1 MLLFLILLT
10 YYLFK
15 NNFDIFKNLI
25 VYIRIPSLM
34 KAEMAKFKYLILYYN
49 ARSFK
54 NFISDYLETD
64 FVKVKGNGLDS
75 RYSTS
80 GSKVILICA
89 VKNDLEKIQ
98 FQYEKLIRI
107 GVENFC
113 YIDNGSKDGTL
124 EWLMKAENLSVYQT
138 KDTFSSQRKN
148 IWYYK
153 VMKEYPLG
161 QWFLILDSDEVPS
174 FPHDESIQIPSLIS
188 FLELNEIENI
198 DSFFVDLY
206 PNKPIKEMEYDFP
219 LDNFNYFDNK
229 FYLKATFKGLSV
241 KGGFRERV
249 FFNSNYNSGPQL
261 RKNSLFKSSNKYIYG
276 PHFGIPYHNNFVFE
290 PIIAIKHYKFTN
302 SDINKIPIIVNEKL
316 YANDSLEYKKYLDSL
331 SMNHTFYNIES
342 TQLKTSHDLL
352 KINLMRNSLVN
363 EWLKF
368 VEDFTFKL

>member
-1 MLLFLILLT
+1 
-10 YYLFK
+10 
-15 NNFDIFKNLI
+15 
-25 VYIRIPSLM
+25 M